1 MPEMTTHTI
10 GNGGNPGDFIR
21 DAIGNVKVGPPTTFK
36 KLTVFPLLRENAS
49 SPLYFTLAEAIAE
62 GVLKITEVSHA
73 GSVPELHVINKSD
86 RPVFLLDGEELIG
99 AKQNRIVNLDILVP
113 EKTELNIPVSCVEAG
128 RWTYRSPEFRSSPQ
142 GLHAS
147 ARAGHLSR
155 VGRSLRTSGSRSG
168 DQSAVWADIDEQAM
182 LLEAQ
187 SPTHAMSDIYD
198 QYATSIDDYVKAFEV
213 SDDQVG
219 ALFAIGPRIYGFDL
233 FDSPSTMRA
242 YREKLVR
249 SYALEAIGTR
259 KVADEAPTVE
269 SAQQLLDST
278 AQAASETY
286 PALGL
291 GVDVRVRDEKGE
303 EKEKREELV
312 GAGLLWQ
319 EHMVHLNAFTDA
331 TAERAQRT
339 RYRWP
344 DAS

>member
-1 MPEMTTHTI
+1 MPEMSTHTI
-10 GNGGNPGDFIR
+10 GNGRNPGDFIR
-21 DAIGNVKVGPPTTFK
+21 DAIGGLKVGPPTTFK
-36 KLTVFPLLRENAS
+36 KLTVFPLLRENAVTPS
-49 SPLYFTLAEAIAE
+49 YFTLAEAIAE
-62 GVLKITEVSHA
+62 GVLTITEVSHA
-73 GSVPELHVINKSD
+73 GSVAELHVINKSD
-86 RPVFLLDGEELIG
+86 RPVFLLDGEELLG

-142 GLHAS
+142 GLYAS

-155 VGRSLRTSGSRSG
+155 VGRSLRGGSRSG
-168 DQSAVWADIDEQAM
+168 DQHAVWADIDEQSVLMA
-182 LLEAQ
+182 AS
-187 SPTHAMSDIYD
+187 SPTGAMSDIYD
-198 QYATSIDDYVKAFEV
+198 HYATSIDEYVKAFEV

-249 SYALEAIGTR
+249 SYALEALGTR
-259 KVADEAPTVE
+259 DVADAAPTAE

-291 GVDVRVRDEKGE
+291 GVDVRVRED
-303 EKEKREELV
+303 KREELV
-312 GAGLLWQ
+312 GAGLAWQ

-339 RYRWP
+339 RFRWP
-344 DAS
+344 DRS